1 MRQLPPSCLSPSAL
15 SVAFAQAGAF
25 PTTLSL
31 PLGSI
36 LLSLCA
42 EIFNS
47 AELNPGNVCPS
58 SAWVFHLSGGGG
70 TRSPSFLQLWIWGR
84 TGSRKQ
90 EAVRAVSGGAPE
102 TPAWLGTVRLG
113 MQRTCPGG
121 STVEETTPI
130 SATRETTM

>member
-1 MRQLPPSCLSPSAL
+1 MSVHPLPGFSIYPEAEAPGARHSCS
-15 SVAFAQAGAF
+15 FGFGA
-25 PTTLSL
+25 
-31 PLGSI
+31 
-36 LLSLCA
+36 
-42 EIFNS
+42 E
-47 AELNPGNVCPS
+47 
-58 SAWVFHLSGGGG
+58 
-70 TRSPSFLQLWIWGR
+70 